1 MSSLEEQ
8 SIALKNI
15 TKNEYER
22 MDENSKLMPCSNKK
36 RRYGNY
42 QLAKMLQNLFA
53 ICIMWNSF

>member
-1 MSSLEEQ
+1 MSLLEEQ

-15 TKNEYER
+15 TKNDYER

-42 QLAKMLQNLFA
+42 QLAKMLKN
-53 ICIMWNSF
+53 